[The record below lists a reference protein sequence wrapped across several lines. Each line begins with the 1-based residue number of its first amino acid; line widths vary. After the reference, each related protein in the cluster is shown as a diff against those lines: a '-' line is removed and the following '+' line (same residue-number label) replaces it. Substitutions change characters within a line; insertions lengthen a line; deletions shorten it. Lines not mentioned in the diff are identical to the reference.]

1 MHTFF
6 IMVFAAVSAQISVNI
21 LYVVHIILVIP
32 DATVQMADDQYSV
45 GEGDGSVEVC
55 VELTSVPAG
64 GLEFEIEVTLV
75 FTEGTKA
82 RKLYRTPGPCTYDI
96 L

>member
-1 MHTFF
+1 
-6 IMVFAAVSAQISVNI
+6 MV
-21 LYVVHIILVIP
+21 
-32 DATVQMADDQYSV
+32 DDQYSV

-64 GLEFEIEVTLV
+64 GLACEIKVTLD
-75 FTEGTKA
+75 FIEGTKT
-82 RKLYRTPGPCTYDI
+82 RKYFI

>member
-1 MHTFF
+1 
-6 IMVFAAVSAQISVNI
+6 MV
-21 LYVVHIILVIP
+21 
-32 DATVQMADDQYSV
+32 DDQYSV

-64 GLEFEIEVTLV
+64 GLEYEIEVTLV
-75 FTEGTKA
+75 FNEGTKTHKHIILHNVIY
-82 RKLYRTPGPCTYDI
+82 KLPGLY